1 MQLFWGN
8 EQKEHP
14 EKVIMA
20 TQVQNL
26 KRVETLNIISGKLKK
41 ILCRKLAIFALL
53 INQGET
59 KMLVLLET
67 IWKFLPNFK
76 NMIKNTI
83 LWKQWKPKWQVKIA
97 ASVFI
102 KSLYKK
108 QQNDQHLYTFYHKL
122 KLYCI
127 QFSTHLS
134 FILLEL

>member
-67 IWKFLPNFK
+67 I
-76 NMIKNTI
+76 
-83 LWKQWKPKWQVKIA
+83 
-97 ASVFI
+97 
-102 KSLYKK
+102 
-108 QQNDQHLYTFYHKL
+108 
-122 KLYCI
+122 
-127 QFSTHLS
+127 
-134 FILLEL
+134 